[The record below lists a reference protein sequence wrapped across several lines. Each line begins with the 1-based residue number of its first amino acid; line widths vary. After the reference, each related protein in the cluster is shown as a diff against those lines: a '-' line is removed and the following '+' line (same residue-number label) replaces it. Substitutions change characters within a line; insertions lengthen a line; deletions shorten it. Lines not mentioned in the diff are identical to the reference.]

1 MSTTSLGFAAV
12 ILSGIAIAP
21 LLVQTD
27 QTSRQPVDLPVVAA
41 TGGCAL
47 AIERMRSAT
56 DVHPHPTNPDCLPAA
71 SLRMASAH

>member
-56 DVHPHPTNPDCLPAA
+56 DVHPI
-71 SLRMASAH
+71 R

>member
-27 QTSRQPVDLPVVAA
+27 QASRQPVDLPVVAA

-56 DVHPHPTNPDCLPAA
+56 DVQPHPTMPDCLPAA
-71 SLRMASAH
+71 GLLMASAH

>member
-27 QTSRQPVDLPVVAA
+27 QASRQPVDLPVVAA
-41 TGGCAL
+41 TVGCAL
-47 AIERMRSAT
+47 AIGRMRSAT
-56 DVHPHPTNPDCLPAA
+56 DVQPHPTMPDCLPAA
-71 SLRMASAH
+71 GLRMASAP